1 MLMADK
7 KWSDFTSGQR
17 RVVYVVGAIETALTA
32 AALWDLAHRPA
43 RDVRGPKAAWVLASF
58 VQPVGPLAYFAK
70 GRR

>member
-1 MLMADK
+1 MPKK
-7 KWSDFTSGQR
+7 KWSDLTDGQR
-17 RVVYVVGAIETALTA
+17 RAVFLAGAVEVALTG

-43 RDVRGPKAAWVLASF
+43 SKVRGPKAAWVAAAF